1 MKKRLSVVFL
11 TLSFFVAAQAGSPS
25 KGWHIGKFVG
35 FRIYRFFANRDTFLI
50 PDGRNEVPAVF
61 CKNNHYQSWTLKRHR
76 AYSTGFD
83 EWYGDFGAVNSAC
96 EEGSIK
102 YKVETF

>member
-61 CKNNHYQSWTLKRHR
+61 LQEQPLPVMDIKTSQ
-76 AYSTGFD
+76 GIFD
-83 EWYGDFGAVNSAC
+83 G
-96 EEGSIK
+96 I
-102 YKVETF
+102 